1 MKNWEDIIKEK
12 LEGYES
18 PLPEGSLA
26 EFRSRRESAGSPAA
40 KKRTPLLWIL
50 PTAVAA
56 ALAAALFLR
65 KPNGPEDDI
74 DTILPPSAPVV
85 AVAAPEE
92 EIEPDFQIKPV
103 QSINLTAL
111 NIQTQKSEPV
121 RTSGGEEAAAQE
133 EPQEVPQ
140 EEPQQ
145 TDAENVRQDSPS
157 DNQGTWQ
164 PFIPSFPEV
173 ESHNAGYAASYDLNV
188 LATVGGALGASLL
201 TALASNINFPALFA
215 PNAEPGGTSAM
226 RQAHAQYLNYLYY
239 LEKNGLSMEDATEQT
254 WQDFI
259 GSSIANTDPGTSDT
273 PVHTPAHNENPDK
286 KPETDNRTGTVHH
299 LPLKL
304 ALSVRTP
311 LAERL
316 YLTTGLDYSLYTST
330 YTYTL
335 SGKHR
340 QQAHYLGIP
349 LRLDWA
355 AISGKRLE
363 IYAGAGLE
371 AEWCLGAKI
380 DGRGL
385 DKDKAAMS
393 LLGAGGIQLNITD
406 RLGLYVEPEIS
417 WRMSLNKPVLT
428 TYRSEHPVMFTVA
441 TGIRMTLGN

>member
-1 MKNWEDIIKEK
+1 MKNWEDIVKEK

-26 EFRSRRESAGSPAA
+26 EFRSRRESAGRTAA
-40 KKRTPLLWIL
+40 RKRTPLLWII

-92 EIEPDFQIKPV
+92 EKEPDIQIKPV
-103 QSINLTAL
+103 QAINLTAH
-111 NIQTQKSEPV
+111 NSQTQKSEPV
-121 RTSGGEEAAAQE
+121 RTSGEEEAAAQE
-133 EPQEVPQ
+133 ELQQ
-140 EEPQQ
+140 APQQ
-145 TDAENVRQDSPS
+145 TDAENVRQDAPS
-157 DNQGTWQ
+157 DNQETWQ

-201 TALASNINFPALFA
+201 TALASNIDFASLFA
-215 PNAEPGGTSAM
+215 PNAEPVGASAM
-226 RQAHAQYLNYLYY
+226 RQAHAQYLKYLDY

-254 WQDFI
+254 WQNFI

-286 KPETDNRTGTVHH
+286 KPETDNRAGTVHH

-304 ALSVRTP
+304 GLSVRTP

-316 YLTTGLDYSLYTST
+316 YLTTGLDYSL
-330 YTYTL
+330 
-335 SGKHR
+335 
-340 QQAHYLGIP
+340 
-349 LRLDWA
+349 
-355 AISGKRLE
+355 
-363 IYAGAGLE
+363 
-371 AEWCLGAKI
+371 
-380 DGRGL
+380 
-385 DKDKAAMS
+385 
-393 LLGAGGIQLNITD
+393 
-406 RLGLYVEPEIS
+406 
-417 WRMSLNKPVLT
+417 
-428 TYRSEHPVMFTVA
+428 
-441 TGIRMTLGN
+441 

>member
-1 MKNWEDIIKEK
+1 
-12 LEGYES
+12 
-18 PLPEGSLA
+18 
-26 EFRSRRESAGSPAA
+26 
-40 KKRTPLLWIL
+40 
-50 PTAVAA
+50 
-56 ALAAALFLR
+56 
-65 KPNGPEDDI
+65 
-74 DTILPPSAPVV
+74 
-85 AVAAPEE
+85 
-92 EIEPDFQIKPV
+92 
-103 QSINLTAL
+103 
-111 NIQTQKSEPV
+111 
-121 RTSGGEEAAAQE
+121 
-133 EPQEVPQ
+133 
-140 EEPQQ
+140 
-145 TDAENVRQDSPS
+145 
-157 DNQGTWQ
+157 
-164 PFIPSFPEV
+164 
-173 ESHNAGYAASYDLNV
+173 
-188 LATVGGALGASLL
+188 
-201 TALASNINFPALFA
+201 
-215 PNAEPGGTSAM
+215 
-226 RQAHAQYLNYLYY
+226 
-239 LEKNGLSMEDATEQT
+239 MEDATEQT

-286 KPETDNRTGTVHH
+286 KPETDNRAGTVHH

-304 ALSVRTP
+304 GLSVRTP

-316 YLTTGLDYSLYTST
+316 YLTTGLDYSLYSST

-393 LLGAGGIQLNITD
+393 LLGAGGVQLHITD
-406 RLGLYVEPEIS
+406 RIGLFVEPEIS

>member
-1 MKNWEDIIKEK
+1 MKNWEDIVKEK

-26 EFRSRRESAGSPAA
+26 EFRSRRESAGRTAA
-40 KKRTPLLWIL
+40 RKRTPLLWII

-74 DTILPPSAPVV
+74 DTILPPSVPVV

-92 EIEPDFQIKPV
+92 EKEPDIQIKPV
-103 QSINLTAL
+103 QAINLTAH
-111 NIQTQKSEPV
+111 NSQTQKSEPV
-121 RTSGGEEAAAQE
+121 RTSGEEEAAAQE
-133 EPQEVPQ
+133 ELQQ
-140 EEPQQ
+140 APQQ
-145 TDAENVRQDSPS
+145 TDAENVRQDAPS
-157 DNQGTWQ
+157 DNQETWQ

-201 TALASNINFPALFA
+201 TALASNIDFASLFA
-215 PNAEPGGTSAM
+215 ANAEPEGASAM
-226 RQAHAQYLNYLYY
+226 RQAHAQYLKYLDY

-286 KPETDNRTGTVHH
+286 KPETDNRAGTVHH

-304 ALSVRTP
+304 GLSVRTP

-316 YLTTGLDYSLYTST
+316 YLTTGLDYSLYSST

-363 IYAGAGLE
+363 IYAGAGVE

-385 DKDKAAMS
+385 DKDKAAVS
-393 LLGAGGIQLNITD
+393 LLGAGGVQLHITD
-406 RLGLYVEPEIS
+406 RLGLFVEPEIS
-417 WRMSLNKPVLT
+417 WRMSLNQPTLT

>member
-1 MKNWEDIIKEK
+1 MKNWEDIVKEK

-26 EFRSRRESAGSPAA
+26 EFRSRRESAGRTAA
-40 KKRTPLLWIL
+40 RKRTPLLWII

-92 EIEPDFQIKPV
+92 EKEPDIQIKPV
-103 QSINLTAL
+103 QGINLTAH
-111 NIQTQKSEPV
+111 NSQTQKSEPV
-121 RTSGGEEAAAQE
+121 RTSGEEEAAAQE
-133 EPQEVPQ
+133 ELQQ
-140 EEPQQ
+140 APQQ
-145 TDAENVRQDSPS
+145 TDAENVRQDAPS
-157 DNQGTWQ
+157 DNQETWQ

-188 LATVGGALGASLL
+188 LSTVGGALGASLL
-201 TALASNINFPALFA
+201 TALASNIDFASLFA
-215 PNAEPGGTSAM
+215 LNAEPEGASAM
-226 RQAHAQYLNYLYY
+226 RQAHSQYLKYLDY

-273 PVHTPAHNENPDK
+273 PVNTPAHNENPDK
-286 KPETDNRTGTVHH
+286 KPETDNRAGTVHH

-304 ALSVRTP
+304 GLSVRTP

-316 YLTTGLDYSLYTST
+316 YLTTGLDYSLYSST

-355 AISGKRLE
+355 AFSGKWLE
-363 IYAGAGLE
+363 LYAGAGVE

-393 LLGAGGIQLNITD
+393 LLGAGGVQLHITD
-406 RLGLYVEPEIS
+406 RLGLFVEPEIS
-417 WRMSLNKPVLT
+417 WRMSLNQPTLT